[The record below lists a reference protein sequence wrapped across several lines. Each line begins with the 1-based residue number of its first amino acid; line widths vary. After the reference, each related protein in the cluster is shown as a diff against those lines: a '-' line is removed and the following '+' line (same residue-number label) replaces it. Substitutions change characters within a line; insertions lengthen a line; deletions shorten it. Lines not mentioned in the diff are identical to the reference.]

1 MPAREFATR
10 QNVEFPT
17 IDGLKIRG
25 WLFPA
30 QVHGPAVII
39 TPGVNILSPIIAHY
53 TDAM

>member
-1 MPAREFATR
+1 MIGRELVAR

-30 QVHGPAVII
+30 QGYGPAVII
-39 TPGVNILSPIIAHY
+39 TPGVMSLILICGS
-53 TDAM
+53 MC